1 MRVHRCAYTRERI
14 GGTENGKR
22 VCIVLKVTDGGSG
35 GMNGTLLRSTPY
47 VYIRWLAEI
56 FIAFSNVRR
65 CHCGKSTCSR
75 SRFFFPSPFPFLF
88 LFFPFW
94 FRGYTMLGFFTI

>member
-35 GMNGTLLRSTPY
+35 GGMNGTLLRSTPY
-47 VYIRWLAEI
+47 VYIYA
-56 FIAFSNVRR
+56 
-65 CHCGKSTCSR
+65 G
-75 SRFFFPSPFPFLF
+75 
-88 LFFPFW
+88 
-94 FRGYTMLGFFTI
+94 